1 VISDGVFGPAFYV
14 AGITPSSSSFSTIQ
28 PAYTFKTAIY
38 NATSPVPFNISF
50 EGIKTGDKA
59 TLVVLT
65 APDGLSSN
73 ALVNGTVVEVVQR
86 DVSDIMA
93 GEQGTFEFE
102 LENYSLAVL
111 TT

>member
-1 VISDGVFGPAFYV
+1 M
-14 AGITPSSSSFSTIQ
+14 
-28 PAYTFKTAIY
+28 
-38 NATSPVPFNISF
+38 
-50 EGIKTGDKA
+50 
-59 TLVVLT
+59 VLT

>member
-1 VISDGVFGPAFYV
+1 VFGPAFYV
-14 AGITPSSSSFSTIQ
+14 AGITPSSSSSSTIQ
-28 PAYTFKTAIY
+28 PVYTFKAAIY

-50 EGIKTGDKA
+50 EGIVAGDKA
-59 TLVVLT
+59 MLVLLT

-73 ALVNGTVVEVVQR
+73 ALVNGTVVDVVNR
-86 DVSDIMA
+86 NVSQLIA
-93 GEQGTFEFE
+93 GDEGTFQFE